1 MRHHNLAAIIITCLL
16 LNAFTSRAQPDKS
29 KWVVIG
35 QKNVVVN
42 KIPAAPQYSI
52 NVSTRYKLPG
62 KAVVKKIAA
71 TPTVSLAEEW
81 AGYWNPRV
89 NMESYLT
96 MISDAGGFLLMT
108 DDVKAVYPVTTT
120 GGNSFLIADIQR
132 NRAIAGGLVNL
143 LRWNYAS
150 TTPGRFTMSNSIA
163 GYLQVLPVK
172 GGLSYSI
179 NLSKSRTGT
188 ADEFMWV
195 VVPLDKERYINLG
208 APDIADGYN
217 PGITYKLVLY
227 HPASK
232 KIVGFNKE
240 AGKTGLVLGS
250 FEDYLAGRLPATLDA
265 DWEIVYLETGVRPV
279 PGRFATKMMAVANWD
294 VDGDG
299 HISVEC
305 EGGDDCDD
313 ADAARFPGNPEVC
326 DAYGHDEDCNPT
338 TYGATDADGD
348 GFIDQNCFNYG
359 SGGSTNGGIDCD
371 DTNPVININSGFY
384 LYIDDSTIVS
394 ANCKG
399 TIYRLPKEQIALQ
412 LPNGTAH
419 VSLRSLSAMIVPK
432 Q

>member
-1 MRHHNLAAIIITCLL
+1 MRQIYSAAIVITCFL
-16 LNAFTSRAQPDKS
+16 LNSFTSRAQPDKS

-35 QKNVVVN
+35 QKNVAVN
-42 KIPAAPQYSI
+42 KIPPAPQYSI

-96 MISDAGGFLLMT
+96 MISDAGGFLLMN
-108 DDVKAVYPVTTT
+108 DEVKAVYPVTTT
-120 GGNSFLIADIQR
+120 GGNSFLIADIRR
-132 NRAIAGGLVNL
+132 NTAIAGGLVNL
-143 LRWNYAS
+143 LRWSYAA
-150 TTPGRFTMSNSIA
+150 TTAGRFTMANSVA

-179 NLSKSRTGT
+179 NLSKSRAG
-188 ADEFMWV
+188 AAEEFMWV

-208 APDIADGYN
+208 AQDIADGYN
-217 PGITYKLVLY
+217 PGRTYKLVLY

-232 KIVGFNKE
+232 KIVAYNKE

-250 FEDYLAGRLPATLDA
+250 FEDYLGSRLPASWDA
-265 DWEIVYLETGVRPV
+265 DWEIVYLEAGLRPV

-294 VDGDG
+294 ADGDG
-299 HISVEC
+299 HISIEC

-313 ADAARFPGNPEVC
+313 ADGSRFPGNPEVC
-326 DAYGHDEDCNPT
+326 DAYGHDEDCNSA
-338 TYGATDADGD
+338 TYGTTDADGD
-348 GFIDQNCFNYG
+348 GFIDQNCFNYNA
-359 SGGSTNGGIDCD
+359 SGTVIGGFDCD

-394 ANCKG
+394 ANCMG
-399 TIYRLPKEQIALQ
+399 TIYRLPKEQIAIQ

-419 VSLRSLSAMIVPK
+419 VSLRSLSPMMVPK